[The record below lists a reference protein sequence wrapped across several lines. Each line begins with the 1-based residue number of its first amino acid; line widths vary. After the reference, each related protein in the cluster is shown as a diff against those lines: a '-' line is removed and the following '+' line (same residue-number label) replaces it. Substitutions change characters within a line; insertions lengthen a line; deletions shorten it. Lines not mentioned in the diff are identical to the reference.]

1 MSVPAEHIDL
11 AKLSNGALCRILEEA
26 EHEEREISDRR
37 REVHDM
43 IDASPLGDEAA
54 SDVAAMSQQ
63 ERQMS
68 AARLQLHM
76 RITELRLEKS
86 RRIDGLRTSLKMVDS
101 SDV

>member
-1 MSVPAEHIDL
+1 MSVPAEYIDL
-11 AKLSNGALCRILEEA
+11 AKLSNGALCRLLGEA

-37 REVHDM
+37 REVHDL
-43 IDASPLGDEAA
+43 IDASSLDAEAA

-76 RITELRLEKS
+76 QITELRLEKS
-86 RRIDGLRTSLKMVDS
+86 RRVDGLRPSLKIVDS
-101 SDV
+101 RDV